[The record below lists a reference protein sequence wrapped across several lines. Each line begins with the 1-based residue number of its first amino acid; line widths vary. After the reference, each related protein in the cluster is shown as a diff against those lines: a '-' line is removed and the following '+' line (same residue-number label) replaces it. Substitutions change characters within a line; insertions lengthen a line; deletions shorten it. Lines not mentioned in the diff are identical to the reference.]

1 MADEERRITARMI
14 LDSTGFN
21 ASLTGVNNSLRVAQ
35 SELRLAGAQVGVFGR
50 DSERLRGIQQSLSS
64 QVELHT
70 QRVGIYSQ
78 SLQTAT
84 TRMDTNVTENGRL
97 RTSLG
102 AANTAFDE
110 AVSVHGRYS
119 IEAIRA
125 QQETLRLNDEL
136 RRSDATVQTN
146 ARQVNNYTTSLNG
159 AQAELAR
166 TQASLNRTN
175 MEIANQESRWLSA
188 SRTLNTASEQMR
200 TAGEKMSKAG
210 QGLTVGVTMP
220 IVGIGTAAAK
230 MGMDFEAQM
239 SKVKAISQ
247 ATGEEFKN
255 LNYLALKLGADTSF
269 SAKTAAEGMENLA
282 SAGFSVGEIMS
293 AMPGMLDLAASGG
306 LEVGIAADIAGSAL
320 RGFSIDASQAG
331 HVADVLAKAAADTNA
346 DVEGMGQALKY
357 AAPPAHAL
365 GMSIEEVAASVGILS
380 NAGIKGE
387 ASGTMLRSSLV
398 SLASPSKDAA
408 ELMKDLGFNAFDA
421 QGKMLPFKDVIDKLK
436 LSTKKL
442 SDEKKAD
449 ALATMFGKEALSGM
463 MVLMDAGGPRID
475 ELTKSFKGADGAAK
489 AMADTMLDNTK
500 GSLEAMKGS
509 VETAAIKLST
519 ALAPTITKVAEKVT
533 ELANKFA
540 ELSPET
546 QETIVKTLALAAA
559 LGPIILI
566 TGKVVTA
573 GSAIVGVMGSI
584 AGAAGA
590 ASVATA
596 GAGVAVGT
604 AGTGAAAAA
613 LLFSPLGLAI
623 AGVGL
628 AAVGTAYM
636 LNQKVIPAVDLFG
649 GQVSVATEKAVTA
662 YMDLDNKA
670 SVSLLSFGANSTTI
684 TGAIAKD
691 MTTTFQTMG
700 TQIKAGRDKH
710 YTEDLANLT
719 KFYTDQ
725 GTLNTADAQNTLA
738 KMKENNSLSNLVTD
752 QGLREI
758 AEIMAKAAAAN
769 RSATQ
774 TELDQIAAIKA
785 TMQAQAI
792 GALSASVTEQDVILE
807 RARIQ
812 AKNITTQQASEV
824 IAASAR
830 QRDETIK
837 QANAEYQGV
846 VDSIARQ
853 RAEGVAISNDEAAM
867 MIAAA
872 ERKRSQSISKAQDM
886 HYQVV
891 DELGRQNADVVT
903 KLNQGDGSIKTW
915 WQSLK
920 GWFSGNPIRPTVL
933 APNIKEGTHSGGGT
947 LPKNASGTNNFRG
960 GLTTMHE
967 KGYEV
972 YNLPGG
978 SQIYNH
984 EASQDMV
991 MKTAQEVARGMLNNQ
1006 QRPTV
1011 INFNGSYAFNNQ
1023 NDIDYFMNK
1032 SAQLIQRR
1040 S

>member
-1 MADEERRITARMI
+1 MADDERRITARMI
-14 LDSTGFN
+14 LDSSGFN
-21 ASLTGVNNSLRVAQ
+21 SSLSGVNNSLRVAQ

-64 QVELHT
+64 QVDLHT
-70 QRVGIYSQ
+70 RRVGIYSE
-78 SLQTAT
+78 SLQTAS
-84 TRMDTNVTENGRL
+84 TRMDTNVAENGRL
-97 RTSLG
+97 RTSLVS
-102 AANTAFDE
+102 ANTAFDE
-110 AVSVHGRYS
+110 AVRVHGAYS
-119 IEAIRA
+119 VEALRA
-125 QQETLRLNDEL
+125 RQETLRLDDEL

-166 TQASLNRTN
+166 TQGALSRTN
-175 MEIANQESRWLSA
+175 AEIANQESRWLSA

-200 TAGEKMSKAG
+200 LAGEKMSRVG

-220 IVGIGTAAAK
+220 IVGMGAAVAK

-239 SKVKAISQ
+239 SEVKAISQ

-255 LNYLALKLGADTSF
+255 LNVIALKLGADTAF
-269 SAKTAAEGMENLA
+269 SAKTAAEGMGNLA
-282 SAGFSVGEIMS
+282 SAGFSVSEIIV

-306 LEVGIAADIAGSAL
+306 LGVGEAADIAGSAL
-320 RGFSIDASQAG
+320 RGFGIDASQAG

-346 DVEGMGQALKY
+346 DVQGMGQALKY
-357 AAPPAHAL
+357 AAPPAKAL
-365 GMSIEEVAASVGILS
+365 GMSIEDVSAAVGILS

-387 ASGTMLRSSLV
+387 QSGTILRGSLV
-398 SLASPSKDAA
+398 SLASPSKEAA
-408 ELMKDLGFNAFDA
+408 KAMKDLGYNAFDA

-436 LSTKKL
+436 SSTQKL
-442 SDEKKAD
+442 TDEKKAD
-449 ALATMFGKEALSGM
+449 AIATIFGKEALSGI
-463 MVLMDAGGPRID
+463 MVLMEAGGPKID
-475 ELTKSFKGADGAAK
+475 ELTKSFEGADGAAK

-509 VETAAIKLST
+509 VETASIKLST
-519 ALAPTITKVAEKVT
+519 TLAPTIIKVAEKVT

-566 TGKVVTA
+566 TGKVLTA

-584 AGAAGA
+584 SGAMGA

-596 GAGVAVGT
+596 GV
-604 AGTGAAAAA
+604 GAAVSGVGASAGAVA
-613 LLFSPLGLAI
+613 LLLNPVTLGI
-623 AGVGL
+623 VGVGL
-628 AAVGTAYM
+628 AAVGTAHI

-649 GQVSVATEKAVTA
+649 FQISDATKKAVTA
-662 YMDLDNKA
+662 YMELDNKA
-670 SVSLLSFGANSTTI
+670 SVSLLSLSANSTTI
-684 TGAIAKD
+684 TTAIADD
-691 MTTTFQTMG
+691 MVGTFTKMG
-700 TQIKAGRDKH
+700 TDIKAGRDKH

-725 GTLNTADAQNTLA
+725 GTLDTANAQNTLA
-738 KMKENNSLSNLVTD
+738 KMKENNSLDNLVTD
-752 QGLREI
+752 QGLQEI
-758 AEIMAKAAAAN
+758 ATIMATAAAAH
-769 RSATQ
+769 RTATQ
-774 TELDQIAAIKA
+774 SELDQIAAIKA
-785 TMQAQAI
+785 RMQTQAI
-792 GALSASVTEQDVILE
+792 GALSASVKEQDFILE
-807 RARIQ
+807 SARIQ

-824 IAASAR
+824 IAASAK

-837 QANAEYQGV
+837 QANAEYKGV

-853 RAEGVAISNDEAAM
+853 RAEGVAISDDEAAR

-872 ERKRSQSISKAQDM
+872 ERKRAGTVGKAQSM
-886 HYQVV
+886 HYEVV
-891 DELGRQNADVVT
+891 DELGRQNEDVLT

-920 GWFSGNPIRPTVL
+920 GWFSGNPIRPYI
-933 APNIKEGTHSGGGT
+933 APNVGKVSRGSGGYI
-947 LPKNASGTNNFRG
+947 PENSAGTNNFPG
-960 GLTTMHE
+960 GLTTKDE
-967 KGYEV
+967 KGYEL

-978 SQIYNH
+978 TKIYNH
-984 EASQDMV
+984 DASQDMV
-991 MKTAQEVARGMLNNQ
+991 LKTAQEVARGMLNSQ

-1011 INFNGSYAFNNQ
+1011 INFNGNYAFNDR

-1032 SAQLIQRR
+1032 GAQLILRR